1 MMPTASI
8 AQSDQNTLSHMA
20 EVKVFAENAKG
31 QKLVGDSRYVM
42 TDQEL
47 YDDIVAWCHENNIK
61 ARTVNT
67 EAWSQMI
74 FRSLLWRVDNI
85 NDRTLFALRW
95 TQ

>member
-1 MMPTASI
+1 MTLVST
-8 AQSDQNTLSHMA
+8 AQSDQNILSQMA

-47 YDDIVAWCHENNIK
+47 YDDIVTWCHENNIK
-61 ARTVNT
+61 AKTVNT

-74 FRSLLWRVDNI
+74 FKSLLWRIDNI
-85 NDRTLFALRW
+85 NDRALFALRW

>member
-1 MMPTASI
+1 MP
-8 AQSDQNTLSHMA
+8 Q
-20 EVKVFAENAKG
+20 VKVFAENNKG

-42 TDQEL
+42 TDQDL
-47 YDDIVAWCHENNIK
+47 HDDVVVWCRENNIK

-74 FRSLLWRVDNI
+74 FRSLLWRVDDI
-85 NDRTLFALRW
+85 NDRALFALRW